1 MQQSKMMDFKKLED
15 VMKQPEGFSLVDKK
29 ENLVSNFM
37 ADQKHHQIDS
47 GSALQM
53 FLDHIP
59 ISSIPGI
66 KSSPVVELK
75 IEDRVKDAIHL
86 LYEKNVSGAPIADV
100 VDPDTI
106 IGRFSDQY
114 VGYIDLAGMVL
125 WALEECEKAYMQTR
139 GTDGDEN
146 GKSSMFT
153 MLEDNPQIG
162 QTKVGELAKSYL
174 WDPFFPVHL
183 DDTLFHVLL
192 LLSNHH
198 RLQVVP
204 VIERSNFQ
212 GIGFV
217 TQNAVIQLLLQ
228 SSGLE
233 WFDSIADK
241 ALSEF
246 RFGNEERVDL
256 VYGDR
261 SLAEALHILR
271 ESRIGVVAVV
281 NRENKKVIG
290 CIRNSDVYLLLE
302 NNEILGDR
310 KRLTAGEFIH
320 TETAKENSDGTFER
334 DLGALFAAGALQ
346 LRNNFLTK
354 MDSPVTTKKSNTLK
368 QAMKDLAE
376 TKGCFCFLVNDAQQ
390 PAGLLTLR
398 DVIIQFAPPCIDSNI
413 HGGGFFESALE
424 QTGCQVKNGTVI
436 CDH

>member
-1 MQQSKMMDFKKLED
+1 MQESKVMDFRKLED
-15 VMKQPEGFSLVDKK
+15 VMKQPEDFSVVDEK
-29 ENLVSNFM
+29 ESVVSNFM
-37 ADQKHHQIDS
+37 ADLKHHQLDP

-66 KSSPVVELK
+66 KNSPVVELNA
-75 IEDRVKDAIHL
+75 EDRVKDAIHL

-106 IGRFSDQY
+106 IGRFSDRY
-114 VGYIDLAGMVL
+114 VGYIDLAGMAL
-125 WALEECEKAYMQTR
+125 WSLEECEKAPVQTR
-139 GTDGDEN
+139 GTGGDEN
-146 GKSSMFT
+146 GKGSIFT
-153 MLEDNPQIG
+153 MLEDNPRIG
-162 QTKVGELAKSYL
+162 QAKVGELAKSYL

-204 VIERSNFQ
+204 VIDRSNFQ

-241 ALSEF
+241 TLSDF
-246 RFGNEERVDL
+246 RFENEERVDL

-271 ESRIGVVAVV
+271 ESRVGVVAVV

-290 CIRNSDVYLLLE
+290 CIRKSDVYLLLE
-302 NNEILGDR
+302 NNELLGDR
-310 KRLTAGEFIH
+310 KSVAVGEFIH
-320 TETAKENSDGTFER
+320 TETAKENSDGTIER

-346 LRNNFLTK
+346 LRNNFRPK
-354 MDSPVTTKKSNTLK
+354 MDSPVTTKRSSTLK
-368 QAMKDLAE
+368 QAMKDLAQ
-376 TKGCFCFLVNDAQQ
+376 TKSCSCFLVNDEQQ
-390 PAGLLTLR
+390 PEGLLTLR

-413 HGGGFFESALE
+413 HGGGFFESVLE
-424 QTGCQVKNGTVI
+424 QTGCRVKNGTVI

>member
-1 MQQSKMMDFKKLED
+1 MEESKMMDFRKLED
-15 VMKQPEGFSLVDKK
+15 VMKQPEDFSVVDEK
-29 ENLVSNFM
+29 ESVVSNFM
-37 ADQKHHQIDS
+37 ADLKHHQLDP

-66 KSSPVVELK
+66 KNSPVVELNA
-75 IEDRVKDAIHL
+75 EDRVKDAIHL

-106 IGRFSDQY
+106 IGRFSDRY

-125 WALEECEKAYMQTR
+125 WSLEECEKAPVQTR
-139 GTDGDEN
+139 GTGGDEN
-146 GKSSMFT
+146 GKGSIFT
-153 MLEDNPQIG
+153 MLEDNPRIG
-162 QTKVGELAKSYL
+162 QAKVGELAKSYL

-204 VIERSNFQ
+204 VIDRSNFQ

-241 ALSEF
+241 TLSEF
-246 RFGNEERVDL
+246 RFENEERVDL

-271 ESRIGVVAVV
+271 GSRVGVVAVV

-290 CIRNSDVYLLLE
+290 CIRKSDVYLLLE
-302 NNEILGDR
+302 NNELLGDR
-310 KRLTAGEFIH
+310 KSVAVGEFIH
-320 TETAKENSDGTFER
+320 TETAKENSDGTIER

-346 LRNNFLTK
+346 LRNNFRPK
-354 MDSPVTTKKSNTLK
+354 MDSPVTTKR
-368 QAMKDLAE
+368 A
-376 TKGCFCFLVNDAQQ
+376 
-390 PAGLLTLR
+390 
-398 DVIIQFAPPCIDSNI
+398 
-413 HGGGFFESALE
+413 ALSS
-424 QTGCQVKNGTVI
+424 KP
-436 CDH
+436 